1 MGRIG
6 RMEHEHKTAF
16 EPVHAPPGPGPVVL
30 VLASGRGER
39 FRASGGLTHK
49 LQADLGGRP
58 VLQRTL
64 DAVRA
69 SGLAWHLEDR
79 GHPGMGDSI
88 AAAVRATAQAPG
100 WLILPGDLPLVQPES
115 LQRVAEALSR
125 WSVVL
130 PRHAGEKG
138 HPVGFAAV
146 CREGLL
152 ALSGDVGAASVL
164 RQWQGLGQALMLDLD
179 DAGIVTD
186 IDTLDD
192 LARAARA
199 VRASHPWP

>member
-16 EPVHAPPGPGPVVL
+16 EPAHAPTGPRPVVL

-39 FRASGGLTHK
+39 FRASGGQTHK

-69 SGLAWHLEDR
+69 SGLAWHLEDQ

-100 WLILPGDLPLVQPES
+100 WLILPGDLPLVRPDS
-115 LQRVAEALSR
+115 LQRVAEALSV
-125 WSVVL
+125 WPVVL
-130 PRHAGEKG
+130 PRHVGEKG
-138 HPVGFAAV
+138 HPVGFSAV

-152 ALSGDVGAASVL
+152 GLSGDMGAASVL
-164 RQWQGLGQALMLDLD
+164 RQWQAQGQVLTLDLD

-186 IDTLDD
+186 IDTLED
-192 LARAARA
+192 LARAARQL
-199 VRASHPWP
+199 P